1 MAFKTPILILPAA
14 FIALTTAAWIGT
26 SETVLADND
35 DLKCTEAEQASWMSE
50 DATKDFLLKQGYK
63 DVRDIEM
70 TDGHCY
76 EVYAVDSNDEDVELY
91 LDPTNG
97 NVVAKED

>member
-1 MAFKTPILILPAA
+1 MSFKTQILMAPAA
-14 FIALTTAAWIGT
+14 LLVAAAAWTGAAGGA
-26 SETVLADND
+26 LADNE
-35 DLKCTEAEQASWMSE
+35 DLKCTAAAQSSWMSE
-50 DATKDFLLKQGYK
+50 DATKDFLTKQGYK
-63 DVRDIEM
+63 EVRSIEA

-76 EVYAVDSNDEDVELY
+76 EVYAVDAQGEKVELY

>member
-1 MAFKTPILILPAA
+1 MPLKTQILMAPAA
-14 FIALTTAAWIGT
+14 LLVAAAAWTGAAGGALADTADLKFTAA
-26 SETVLADND
+26 
-35 DLKCTEAEQASWMSE
+35 EQSSWMSQ
-50 DATKDFLLKQGYK
+50 DATKDFLMKQGYK
-63 DVRDIEM
+63 EVRDIEA

-76 EVYAVDSNDEDVELY
+76 EVYAVDAQGENVELY